1 MRRFTR
7 LMIAAAAVMGLFAV
21 TGSFAPTANADCPHH
36 NNPDHRHCTGGGG
49 GGGNGG
55 NNNSSEV
62 IGVHDD
68 VSEPD
73 PAAPLWAPTDALATC
88 VLQKNSGKSLSGAFP
103 RHDLCATLMTTG
115 DALTDDII
123 IVVDTDNR
131 GEVLSV
137 QVQGQDIIGA
147 NGIVYITDLMTP
159 VRVDNNS
166 DGNMVIHVHA
176 DNVNIYR
183 CDTHV
188 LKKKSICD
196 TPSGIFAIGDL
207 VYSSGP

>member
-1 MRRFTR
+1 
-7 LMIAAAAVMGLFAV
+7 MITAVAVIGLFAV
-21 TGSFAPTANADCPHH
+21 TGSFAPPANADCPHN

-49 GGGNGG
+49 GGGGD
-55 NNNSSEV
+55 SSEV
-62 IGVHDD
+62 IGVHGD
-68 VSEPD
+68 VGGTDPD
-73 PAAPLWAPTDALATC
+73 APLWAPTDVLATC

-103 RHDLCATLMTTG
+103 RHAECATLMTTG
-115 DALTDDII
+115 DAIGDDII

-137 QVQGQDIIGA
+137 QVQGQDTIGA
-147 NGIVYITDLMTP
+147 DGIVYITDLMTP

-188 LKKKSICD
+188 LKQKSICN
-196 TPSGIFAIGDL
+196 TPSGIFAIDDL